1 MKSHNIRI
9 TLVLAVLACAGI
21 IATQV
26 YWVRRAYALNEQR
39 FLLNV
44 NIALRNA
51 GEALL
56 KTRERLPSRY
66 NLLVE
71 QLTPGCFVLHINAP
85 VPRGVL
91 EEKLSAALAAQGVI
105 TDFQYQLLAGTRSA
119 PVAYTG
125 YFHMPGSGEGP
136 TAVRSLPS
144 LPAGKT
150 YIGICFPHRQSF
162 LRGQMLVWTLFS
174 FVLLLVIGFLA
185 YLIYIIF
192 RQRRLSEVQKDFVAN
207 MTHEFKTPLASIR
220 LGADVLKNPNIVNQ
234 PQRLLSYATI
244 ISNEAMQLTAQVDRI
259 LQMSKA
265 ESEGLQLN
273 RTEFVW
279 QELLR
284 AELPRYAR
292 LAEAREGS
300 VSMQLP
306 DKAIPFK
313 GDIAHL
319 KSALFNLVDNAVKYS
334 FAPPIV
340 HICLKQQDGRLLL
353 AVRDQGIGIDKT
365 SQQLIFERFFRVH
378 TGNVHDVKG
387 FGIGLNYVRIIAR
400 AHGGDVI
407 CVSQLGKGSTFT
419 LILPLS

>member
-1 MKSHNIRI
+1 
-9 TLVLAVLACAGI
+9 
-21 IATQV
+21 
-26 YWVRRAYALNEQR
+26 
-39 FLLNV
+39 
-44 NIALRNA
+44 
-51 GEALL
+51 
-56 KTRERLPSRY
+56 
-66 NLLVE
+66 
-71 QLTPGCFVLHINAP
+71 
-85 VPRGVL
+85 
-91 EEKLSAALAAQGVI
+91 
-105 TDFQYQLLAGTRSA
+105 
-119 PVAYTG
+119 
-125 YFHMPGSGEGP
+125 
-136 TAVRSLPS
+136 
-144 LPAGKT
+144 
-150 YIGICFPHRQSF
+150 
-162 LRGQMLVWTLFS
+162 
-174 FVLLLVIGFLA
+174 
-185 YLIYIIF
+185 
-192 RQRRLSEVQKDFVAN
+192 

-273 RTEFVW
+273 RAEFVW

-340 HICLKQQDGRLLL
+340 QICLKQQDGRLLL